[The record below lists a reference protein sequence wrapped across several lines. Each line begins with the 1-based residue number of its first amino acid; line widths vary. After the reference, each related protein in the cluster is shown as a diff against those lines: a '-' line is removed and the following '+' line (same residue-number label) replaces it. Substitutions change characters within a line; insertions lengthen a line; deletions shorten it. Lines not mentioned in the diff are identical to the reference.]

1 MQDKIVKMFFNC
13 IILTVDANDTVAES
27 MGIFQDKILA
37 VGSKKEV
44 SSEINSFI
52 GNATEKIEL
61 EEIDLGGAC
70 VVPGFIDAHMH
81 PGFYLYL
88 KTQLNLIHV
97 KSYAE
102 LREILQNEDERRK
115 SGDSIVGFLLMED
128 TFTDPA
134 ERRFPNR
141 HDLDTMCSDRPVFVM
156 RHDGHICAVN
166 SAALN
171 QLKITKSNVKELIT
185 DSGEIRVDSEGNP
198 TGVFTEEATKI
209 ALQVISIPET
219 EQLKKACEETSAE
232 LASFGITTCGA
243 IVQAGSKGVE
253 GEAGSLVIPLMESF
267 IREGLIAQDFVF
279 YITTDRPKVL
289 KRLKK
294 SFLKLNMGENR
305 FVVKGIK
312 IYADGSFGA
321 RTACLFEP
329 FTDSPEGAKGF
340 MVTKKEDLLKLFKE
354 TADLGFDIACHA
366 IGDKANRIV
375 VDAFKEI
382 IDPNVTSPV
391 RCRIEHAS
399 LITDD
404 VLADASKLG
413 LILACQ
419 PAFINSEYTYLER
432 RLGPERIKHAYP
444 FRSIIDAGIVLAGAS
459 DAPIESASVL
469 EGIHACVTRRG
480 FVPEQIITI
489 VEALRVFTY
498 NAAYAL
504 GQEDVKGSLET
515 GKLAD
520 FVVLEQDVSTVPAEK
535 LADIK
540 ILATYHRGKRI
551 YPVK

>member
-1 MQDKIVKMFFNC
+1 MDDLTIQLYHNC
-13 IILTVDANDTVAES
+13 TILTVDKNNTIAEA
-27 MGIFQDKILA
+27 MGIFKDKILA
-37 VGSKKEV
+37 VGSKEKV
-44 SSEINSFI
+44 NSEIDSFI
-52 GNATEKIEL
+52 ENSTGKIEL
-61 EEIDLGGAC
+61 KEIDLGGAC

-102 LREILQNEDERRK
+102 LGEILQIEDARRK
-115 SGDSIVGFLLMED
+115 PGDSIVGFLLMED
-128 TFTDPA
+128 TFTDPV
-134 ERRFPNR
+134 ERRFPDR
-141 HDLDTMCSDRPVFVM
+141 HDLDGMCSDRPVFVM

-171 QLKITKSNVKELIT
+171 QLKISKSNVKELIT
-185 DSGEIRVDSEGNP
+185 DSGEIRVDAEGNP

-209 ALQVISIPET
+209 ALQVISIPDT
-219 EQLKKACEETSAE
+219 DQLRNACVETSTE

-267 IREGLIAQDFVF
+267 IREGLVSQDFVF

-294 SFLKLNMGENR
+294 SFLKLDQGENR

-329 FTDSPEGAKGF
+329 FTDSPKGEKGF
-340 MVTKKEDLLKLFKE
+340 MVTKKDELFQLFNE
-354 TADLGFDIACHA
+354 TYDLGFDIACHA
-366 IGDKANRIV
+366 IGDQANRIV
-375 VDAFKEI
+375 VDVFKEI
-382 IDPNVTSPV
+382 IDPNIISPV

-399 LITDD
+399 IITDD

-413 LILACQ
+413 IILACQ

-432 RLGPERIKHAYP
+432 RLGPKRIKHAYP

-480 FVPEQIITI
+480 LVPEQIIPI
-489 VEALRVFTY
+489 AEALRVFTY

-504 GQEDVKGSLET
+504 GQEDIKGSLEP

-520 FVVLEQDVSTVPAEK
+520 FVILDQNIQTVA
-535 LADIK
+535 ANQITDIK
-540 ILATYHRGKRI
+540 IVATYHRGKQI
-551 YPVK
+551 YPA